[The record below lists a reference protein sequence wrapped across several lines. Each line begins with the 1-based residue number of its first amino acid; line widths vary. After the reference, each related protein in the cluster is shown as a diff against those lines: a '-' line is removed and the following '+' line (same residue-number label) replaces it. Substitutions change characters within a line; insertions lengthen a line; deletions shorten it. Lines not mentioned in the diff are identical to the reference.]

1 MHAYREKTFSRGIGC
16 VTEPAWQSRSRN
28 LMLVSHMRIGFEIHM
43 EGVLYSPWV
52 LLHLRTLTW
61 LAQKP
66 TSISTATWNLSCGV
80 AKKKTAISIQAT
92 TGVYVKTVSTPP
104 KLHRSACVGNESL
117 PPQFPFFTHWSSVSR
132 SVEFSLRSRTR
143 RNKVF
148 EPEAVGPTYL
158 SLTDFPLPSH
168 GSVAFACGCTS
179 HGTERRK
186 AAP

>member
-1 MHAYREKTFSRGIGC
+1 MHAYREKTVSRGIGC

-28 LMLVSHMRIGFEIHM
+28 LMLVSHMRIGFEIHT
-43 EGVLYSPWV
+43 EGVLYNPWV

-61 LAQKP
+61 LARKTHLNLNCNVEPFLRDGKKQQWRCKLQRAC
-66 TSISTATWNLSCGV
+66 TSRQIALLPNCIALLVWAT
-80 AKKKTAISIQAT
+80 K
-92 TGVYVKTVSTPP
+92 
-104 KLHRSACVGNESL
+104 SL

-143 RNKVF
+143 SHRVF
-148 EPEAVGPTYL
+148 EPEAVGPAYL